1 MSNPI
6 RYERKY
12 YRLFKRALL
21 QQVQPAL
28 DMLGTGAGEASA
40 SAITTEPIKRVYMQL
55 FKDVASK
62 NAAKQYK
69 EIQSQYKATN
79 DFWELTATDFI
90 QQYGTLKIVSI
101 TGTSRQAYLDLVRQ
115 ITIQANSLGLGM
127 YETARIIEREVG
139 KAWADQTF
147 YRAERIARTET
158 GAAANYGTYAGATA
172 TGRKDLRK
180 VWKTNIDGRERAS
193 HAAANGQQVGID
205 ERFVVGSASLL
216 YPNDY
221 SGPASEIIQ
230 CRCQANYIT
239 PLNPDYGKA

>member
-6 RYERKY
+6 RLERKY

-28 DMLGTGAGEASA
+28 EMLGTGAGEASA
-40 SAITTEPIKRVYMQL
+40 SAITTDPIRRVYMQL
-55 FKDVASK
+55 FKEVVSK
-62 NAAKQYK
+62 NAARQYK

-79 DFWELTATDFI
+79 DYWELTATDFL
-90 QQYGTLKIVSI
+90 QRYGTMKIVSI
-101 TGTSRQAYLDLVRQ
+101 TGTTRDYYLQLVRQ

-127 YETARIIEREVG
+127 FDTAKWIQKEVG
-139 KAWADQTF
+139 KTWADQTF

-180 VWKTNIDGRERAS
+180 VWKTNMDGRERES

-205 ERFVVGSASLL
+205 ENFTVGNSSLK

-221 SGPASEIIQ
+221 SGAAADIIN
-230 CRCQANYIT
+230 CRCVANYIT